1 MITEIIKS
9 GDYLAYIFAFLMG
22 LSMLIYAVLDGYDL
36 GVGILTRNVEDEE
49 KDKMIASIGP
59 FWDANETW
67 LVLGIGILLSA
78 FPKAYGI
85 ILSNLYLPVTLMLIG
100 LIFRGVAFD
109 FRAKV
114 QAEKKKFWN
123 HIFFIGSFLTAFMQ
137 GYMLGSYILGFEK
150 NLLALSFSILVG
162 ISVVGGYSLMG
173 ACWLIMKSEHDLQIK
188 AVKWAKFSLILT
200 VIGIVLVSIATP
212 IVSERIFAKWFSF
225 PEFFMLAP
233 IPVITAIVIIMAYLS
248 LRVLPYKDDRFCW
261 MPFSLVVSIFILCFH
276 GLAYSF
282 YPYIVPNMLT
292 IVESASAKESLL
304 MILFGVMI
312 VLPAL
317 IFYTFF
323 AYRIFHGKS
332 VDLKYD

>member
-1 MITEIIKS
+1 MIMEIIKN

-22 LSMLIYAVLDGYDL
+22 LAMLIYSILDGYDL
-36 GVGILTRNVEDEE
+36 GVGILTSNASDEE

-67 LVLGIGILLSA
+67 LVLGVGILLAA

-85 ILSNLYLPVTLMLIG
+85 ILTNLYLPVTLMLIG
-100 LIFRGVAFD
+100 LVFRGVAFD

-114 QAEKKKFWN
+114 SAEKKQFWN
-123 HIFFIGSFLTAFMQ
+123 CIFFIGSFLTAFTQ

-150 NLLALSFSILVG
+150 SFLALLFSILVG
-162 ISVVGGYSLMG
+162 LSVVGGYSLVG
-173 ACWLIMKSEHDLQIK
+173 ACWLIMKSENNLQIK
-188 AVKWAKFSLILT
+188 AIKWAKFSLIITLM
-200 VIGIVLVSIATP
+200 GIILVSIITP
-212 IVSERIFAKWFSF
+212 IVSARIFAKWFSF
-225 PEFFMLAP
+225 PEFFILAP
-233 IPVITAIVIIMAYLS
+233 IPVITAIVIIMAHLS
-248 LRVLPYKDDRFCW
+248 LRILPDKNDKFCW
-261 MPFSLVVSIFILCFH
+261 VPFSLVVSIFILCFH

-282 YPYIVPNMLT
+282 YPYIVPGNLT

-304 MILFGVMI
+304 MILLGVMI

-323 AYRIFHGKS
+323 AYRIFHGKAGE
-332 VDLKYD
+332 LKYD